1 MWKKVG
7 LVNGAIGKIIDIIY
21 PENNLENCLPDT
33 IIVYFP
39 IYTNHILIN
48 SFSCFSKTTF
58 STRTNYSLLNG
69 YAFTVHKSQ
78 GATLKSGV
86 IDLTEH
92 GRNLGSSYI
101 QLTRFKNFN
110 DFLIQPFSYKRITKI
125 IKNSKL
131 LLPRIEVEKILEIMT
146 RNTLNILSHLI
157 YV

>member
-39 IYTNHILIN
+39 IYTGPQFFLESIFKNHILIN

-101 QLTRFKNFN
+101 QLNRFKNVN
-110 DFLIQPFSYKRITKI
+110 YFLIQPLVMKE
-125 IKNSKL
+125 L
-131 LLPRIEVEKILEIMT
+131 EKILEIMT